1 MLNLAK
7 NIYKMR
13 YLSFLIISVLI
24 ALNSLNFYAQAPAIS
39 PLEYPGLVGLW
50 TFDNTTHLLEG
61 TIGND
66 LVLSGNHQSIEGPTP
81 EDLAVNIGQGDY
93 YTCYH
98 DIAGNGGGSEV
109 NEYSLVIDFRIPQSN
124 EWYCFYQT
132 NAGNSNDGELF
143 INTSNKIGRSTNG
156 PGYTSYQVIPNEWY
170 RMIVSVDLG
179 NNYKV
184 YLDGVLVL
192 NGASLS
198 IDGEYS
204 LYPADGQNLFHF
216 FLDNNGED
224 NNIDIALAG
233 LFNYNVDASVAES
246 LGGYGHNIQPV
257 LTGILPYL
265 QTPTPNSIY
274 ISWHSDNT
282 GSSIVEYGTSS
293 TLGLSQSGSV
303 ENISGNKWHTVKLTN
318 LNPNTEY
325 YYKCISEGEE
335 SDIYNFKTPAQ
346 GLPDDGKFRF
356 ILLGDSRTDASKT
369 TEIAYKAKLKAQEMF
384 GDDIHNQIKLLVH
397 VGDIV
402 STGSVISQYKS
413 EYFTPYAGLSRNIPF
428 MVTIGNHEGEASNY
442 YNFMKYEDFSDY
454 GSLLNERFYS
464 FTLNNIQF
472 IMMNSN
478 TLLQNGV
485 QTNWVEEKLIQ
496 SANNDDIDI
505 VLCFLHHPGHSEIWP
520 DGNTDYVQN
529 DILPLLANYPKVQ
542 LLAYGHSHN
551 YERGAIESTAENSN
565 GDFFVMLTGG
575 AGSALDRW
583 GMYPNQQDYPEIVMS
598 YDHYVFNIVDIDL
611 FDKTMDVY
619 TYSLGHLDKPL
630 DCILLDKYHRKLLQD
645 NPETPICLAPI
656 NTTGLN
662 PLLVSSDFAGEDSLM
677 TSHFQLTLN
686 PGNYSDLVAESKRD
700 WVNIYGDT
708 GPPDYNAID
717 LNNGIDLKRFQ
728 IEQELSDG
736 STYYW
741 RIRYRDH
748 NLKWS
753 NWSEE
758 QSFTVSEN
766 TTNYTDFTANI
777 TEGIV
782 PLTVNFTDLSYPAT
796 NSWEWDLD
804 FDGDIDSEEQD
815 PEFTYNQEGIYTVS
829 LTTEHGTETK
839 DLYINTETNEIN
851 EIKNRNNDIVRIHP
865 NPFYINTNIEFVID
879 EPEQVEVIIINIEGK
894 NIRFLEQAPY
904 SKGKHQISWDGC
916 DNNGKKVSPG
926 KYFISF
932 KAGDIHE
939 IKSVIIPEK

>member
-1 MLNLAK
+1 MKILNIL
-7 NIYKMR
+7 
-13 YLSFLIISVLI
+13 ISVATISLS
-24 ALNSLNFYAQAPAIS
+24 SLNCYSQAPAII
-39 PLEYPGLVGLW
+39 PAEYPGLVGLW
-50 TFDNTTHLLEG
+50 TFDNSTQLLEA
-61 TIGND
+61 TVGNN
-66 LVLSGNHQSIEGPTP
+66 LVLNGTHQSIQGPSDD
-81 EDLAVNIGQGDY
+81 DLAISIGEGDY

-98 DIAGNGGGSEV
+98 DIDGNGGGSEV
-109 NEYSLVIDFRIPQSN
+109 NEYSLVIDFRIPQAN
-124 EWYCFYQT
+124 QWYCFYQT
-132 NAGNSNDGELF
+132 NSGNSNDGELF
-143 INTSNKIGRSTNG
+143 INPSSNVGRSTNG
-156 PGYTSYQVIPNEWY
+156 PGYSSYQIVPNEWY
-170 RMIVSVDLG
+170 RMVVSVDLG
-179 NNYKV
+179 NYYRV
-184 YLDGVLVL
+184 YLDGALVL
-192 NGASLS
+192 DGDALS

-204 LYPADGQNLFHF
+204 LYPSDGQNLFHY

-233 LFNYNVDASVAES
+233 LFNYSVNSDVAES

-282 GSSIVEYGTSS
+282 GSSAVEYGTSS
-293 TLGLSQSGSV
+293 SLGLSQTGSV
-303 ENISGNKWHTVKLTN
+303 EDISGNKWHTVKLSN
-318 LNPNTEY
+318 LTPDTEY
-325 YYKCISEGEE
+325 FYKCISEGEE
-335 SDIYNFKTPAQ
+335 SDIYKFKTHEQ

-356 ILLGDSRTDASKT
+356 ILLGDSRTDAAKT

-384 GDDIHNQIKLLVH
+384 GGDIQNQIKLLVH

-402 STGSVISQYKS
+402 STGSVISQYKN
-413 EYFTPYAGLSRNIPF
+413 EYFTPYAGLSRHIPF
-428 MVTIGNHEGEASNY
+428 MVTIGNHEGESANY
-442 YNFMKYEDFSDY
+442 YDYMKYEDFSDY

-485 QTNWVEEKLIQ
+485 QTNWVEEKLMQ

-505 VLCFLHHPGHSEIWP
+505 VLCFLHHPGRSELWP

-529 DILPLLANYPKVQ
+529 DIIPLLANYPKVQ
-542 LLAYGHSHN
+542 LLSYGHSHN
-551 YERGAIESTAENSN
+551 YERGVIESTAENTN
-565 GDFFVMLTGG
+565 GDFHIMLTGG

-583 GMYPNQQDYPEIVMS
+583 GMYPNQEDYPEILMT

-611 FDKTMDVY
+611 FEKTMDVY
-619 TYSLGHLDKPL
+619 TYSLGHLDKTL
-630 DCILLDKYHRKLLQD
+630 DCVLIDKYHRKLLQV
-645 NPETPICLAPI
+645 NPETPICLSP
-656 NTTGLN
+656 NSTTGQN
-662 PLLVSSDFAGEDSLM
+662 PLLVASNFEGEDSLM
-677 TSHFQLTLN
+677 TSHFQLTTIS
-686 PGNYSDLVAESKRD
+686 GDYSALVAESKRD

-708 GPPDYNAID
+708 GPPDYYAID
-717 LNNGIDLKRFQ
+717 LNEGIDLKRYQ
-728 IEQELSDG
+728 VSQELNNG

-741 RIRYRDH
+741 RVRYRDH

-758 QSFTVSEN
+758 QSFTVSAN

-782 PLTVNFTDLSYPAT
+782 PLTVNFTDLSYPAVNT
-796 NSWEWDLD
+796 WEWDLD
-804 FDGDIDSEEQD
+804 VDGDTDSEEQD
-815 PEFTYNQEGIYTVS
+815 PAFTYNQEGIYSVS

-851 EIKNRNNDIVRIHP
+851 EIKNNNNDIVRIHP
-865 NPFYINTNIEFVID
+865 NPFYTQTNIEFVID
-879 EPEQVEVIIINIEGK
+879 EPEQVQIRIINIEGK
-894 NIRFLEQAPY
+894 EIRLLEHAPY
-904 SKGKHQISWDGC
+904 NKGKHYITWNGC
-916 DNNGKKVSPG
+916 DSNGAKVSPG
-926 KYFISF
+926 KYFVKF
-932 KAGDIHE
+932 KAGNIKE